1 MQTLKKPTPTPG
13 EMPPKEITGP
23 SAWYGRDM
31 KSSEAWMVRLSDADI
46 AEIDGAVEATRALKI
61 QEIRRADF
69 PLPKLGRRLDTLLDD
84 LLDGRGFVLIRGLPM
99 ERYDTETAARAYWGV
114 GSYLGSPRAQNARGD
129 LLGHVMDIGRS
140 ATDPTARL
148 YQTSARQN
156 YHTDWTDIVGLL
168 CLRKA
173 MNGGAS
179 SIVSSV
185 TLYNEMQK
193 RRPDLAA
200 ELLRPFAIDRRGE
213 VPEGKKPWYP
223 LPVFNWHQGLLSTHF
238 TRTYIDSAQRFPEA
252 PRLTPQQ
259 IEALNLFQALCEDP
273 DIRLNMDFEPGDLQF
288 LQNHQTMHD
297 RTAFQDWPDPAKRRH
312 LLRLWLC
319 APRGRELPP
328 TYAER
333 SDRVKLGDRGG
344 IDVPSTRFNVNLE
357 AA

>member
-1 MQTLKKPTPTPG
+1 
-13 EMPPKEITGP
+13 MPPKKISGP
-23 SAWYGRDM
+23 SAWYGRDL
-31 KSSEAWMVRLSDADI
+31 KSSEAWMFRFSEADI

-61 QEIRRADF
+61 QEIRRASF
-69 PLPKLGRRLDTLLDD
+69 PLPKLGRRLDALLDE
-84 LLDGRGFVLIRGLPM
+84 LLDGRGFALLRGLPM

-114 GSYLGSPRAQNARGD
+114 GSYLGSPRSQNARGD
-129 LLGHVMDIGRS
+129 LLGHVIDIGRS
-140 ATDPTARL
+140 PADPTARL

-173 MNGGAS
+173 MRGGAS

-185 TLYNEMQK
+185 TVYNEMQK

-200 ELLRPFAIDRRGE
+200 ELLRPIHVDRRGE
-213 VPEGKKPWYP
+213 VPAGKDPWYE

-238 TRTYIDSAQRFPEA
+238 TRTYIESVRRFPEV

-259 IEALNLFQALCEDP
+259 MAALDLFQALCDDP
-273 DIRLNMDFEPGDLQF
+273 DIHLSMDFEPGDLQF
-288 LQNHQTMHD
+288 LQNHQLLHD
-297 RTAFQDWPDPAKRRH
+297 RTAFEDWPDPAKRRH

-328 TYAER
+328 AYANR
-333 SDRVKLGDRGG
+333 SDNIEVGDRGG
-344 IDVPSTRFNVNLE
+344 IVVPSTRFNVTLE
-357 AA
+357 VV